1 MTDDSEDANERTDK
15 VGRPPH
21 KPTPELRRQVETM
34 AGYGIPAADICLS
47 VGVSP
52 MTLRKHYRHELDIGH
67 VKANSA
73 VAQSLFKK
81 ATGDGAQCVTA
92 AIFWAKTRMGW
103 HETIKSEVMHRYV
116 ARAPTPAKTV
126 DEWMTLVKPVKPT
139 TKPATTKLQ

>member
-1 MTDDSEDANERTDK
+1 MTDDTEAPDEGPDK
-15 VGRPPH
+15 GGRPPH
-21 KPTPELRRQVETM
+21 APTPELRRQVETM

-103 HETIKSEVMHRYV
+103 RETAVVQLQYSHED
-116 ARAPTPAKTV
+116 AL
-126 DEWMTLVKPVKPT
+126 DQLD
-139 TKPATTKLQ
+139 